1 MTLENVSVAAVVAVV
16 VSLLLE
22 WFPGLNGWWER
33 FTAAQKRGLMAA
45 VVAVISLAVAGV
57 NCAAYETC
65 PADWLRFVVEVFLVF
80 LGSAAA
86 QRLHLPEAPAPHADD
101 GTLRCAHHHRLL
113 RRPPRKHRAHAGTGD
128 DER

>member
-1 MTLENVSVAAVVAVV
+1 MCYSPIGMFVMTLENVSVAAVVAVV

-86 QRLHLPEAPAPHADD
+86 QQGVYALAKRERGWEA
-101 GTLRCAHHHRLL
+101 G
-113 RRPPRKHRAHAGTGD
+113 
-128 DER
+128 